1 MKKRL
6 ILILNGKG
14 GVGKSF
20 FAVNLVQYLKDR
32 QIAHAAFDSDDENST
47 LKRFHSEAEFINV
60 NDTQEID
67 NMVRALEKS
76 DVVVV
81 DCRAASTQIFL
92 NYFKD
97 MQLPEVLESLKARL
111 TIACPVNHE
120 LDGIYQ
126 IQKLAT
132 AVGSGADFIIVRN
145 EVHGEGFELFDKSK
159 ARQKLMNELSAKEV
173 VVHKMRKWLVEGLQK
188 SKLTVTAAKGH
199 EDFSIMDR
207 QRLIGWQRDF
217 YEQLDSVKELLLP
230 ANGEPAKSGPREAQL
245 SPVAATESDSK
256 AGPRR

>member
-1 MKKRL
+1 
-6 ILILNGKG
+6 
-14 GVGKSF
+14 
-20 FAVNLVQYLKDR
+20 
-32 QIAHAAFDSDDENST
+32 
-47 LKRFHSEAEFINV
+47 
-60 NDTQEID
+60 
-67 NMVRALEKS
+67 LEKS

-81 DCRAASTQIFL
+81 DCRAASTRIFL

-97 MQLPEVLESLKARL
+97 MRLPEVLEGMKARL

-120 LDGIYQ
+120 MDGIYQ

-132 AVGSGADFIIVRN
+132 AVGNGADFVIVRN

-159 ARQKLMNELSAKEV
+159 ARQKLMNELNAREIA
-173 VVHKMRKWLVEGLQK
+173 VHKMQKWLVEGLQK
-188 SKLTVTAAKGH
+188 SKLTVTTARMH
-199 EDFSIMDR
+199 EDFNIMDR
-207 QRLIGWQRDF
+207 QRLVGWQREF

-230 ANGEPAKSGPREAQL
+230 ANGEPAKINSREAQG

>member
-20 FAVNLVQYLKDR
+20 FAVNFVQYLKDR

-47 LKRFHSEAEFINV
+47 LKRFHSEVEFINASQP
-60 NDTQEID
+60 TEID
-67 NMVRALEKS
+67 KMVHALDDH

-81 DCRAASTQIFL
+81 DCRAASTRIFL
-92 NYFKD
+92 NYFEETR
-97 MQLPEVLESLKARL
+97 LPDILDDLGARL

-120 LDGIYQ
+120 LDSIYQ
-126 IQKLAT
+126 IQRLAN
-132 AVGSGADFIIVRN
+132 AIGGEADFVIVRN

-159 ARQKLMNELSAKEV
+159 LRQKLLSELGAKEIIV
-173 VVHKMRKWLVEGLQK
+173 RKMRKWLVEGLQK
-188 SKLTVTAAKGH
+188 SKLTPTTARNH
-199 EDFSIMDR
+199 EDFFLMDR
-207 QRLIGWQRDF
+207 QRLVMWQRDF

-230 ANGEPAKSGPREAQL
+230 AN
-245 SPVAATESDSK
+245 VAAAK
-256 AGPRR
+256 A

>member
-32 QIAHAAFDSDDENST
+32 HIAHAALDSDDENST
-47 LKRFHSEAEFINV
+47 LKRFHPEVEFINV
-60 NDTQEID
+60 NDVREID
-67 NMVRALEKS
+67 NMVRVLSETE
-76 DVVVV
+76 VVVV
-81 DCRAASTQIFL
+81 DCRAASTRIFL
-92 NYFKD
+92 DYFKE
-97 MQLPEVLESLKARL
+97 MRLPEVLENMAARM

-126 IQKLAT
+126 VQKLAA
-132 AVGSGADFIIVRN
+132 AVGGGADFLIIRN

-159 ARQKLMNELSAKEV
+159 VRQKLMNELSAREV
-173 VVHKMRKWLVEGLQK
+173 VVHKMHKWLVEGLQK
-188 SKLTVTAAKGH
+188 HKLTVTAAIADK
-199 EDFSIMDR
+199 EFSIMDR
-207 QRLIGWQRDF
+207 HRLMGWQREL

-230 ANGEPAKSGPREAQL
+230 VNIAEAR
-245 SPVAATESDSK
+245 AT
-256 AGPRR
+256 